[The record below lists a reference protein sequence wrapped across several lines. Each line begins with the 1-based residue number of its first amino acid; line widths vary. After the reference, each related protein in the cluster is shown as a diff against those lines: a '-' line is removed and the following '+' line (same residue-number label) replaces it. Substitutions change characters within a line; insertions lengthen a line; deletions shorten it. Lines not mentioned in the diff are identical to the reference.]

1 MKRTKCGFTLVEL
14 LVVISIIAFLLA
26 IIVPA
31 LGRAK
36 DKSKLL
42 VCRSRLH
49 GLVTACRAYAN
60 SNNSKF
66 PLGKKLDNPHKDL
79 ITMLSGGDYVDSRG
93 SYYCPSEKKEGL
105 RNTEENFA
113 AGNISYF
120 YFCYTEQPVSAELS
134 NHILHLVRW
143 PRRLDD
149 TMRHNT
155 WVFSDG
161 WYSGTPTAHRWY
173 KKGVNYAVLDGSVH
187 MVKSS
192 PRSEFK

>member
-1 MKRTKCGFTLVEL
+1 MFRSRPGFTLIEL

-36 DKSKLL
+36 DKSRLL
-42 VCRSRLH
+42 ICRSRLH
-49 GLVTACRAYAN
+49 GLVTACRAYASDN
-60 SNNSKF
+60 KGKF
-66 PLGKKLDNPHKDL
+66 PLGKKIDNPHSDL
-79 ITMLSGGDYVDSRG
+79 IAMLSEGGYVEGRDC
-93 SYYCPSEKKEGL
+93 YYCPSEKKQEL

-120 YFCYTEQPVSAELS
+120 YFCYTERPLSAELS
-134 NHILHLVRW
+134 NYILQLVRW
-143 PRRLDD
+143 PRVLDD

-155 WVFSDG
+155 WVFSDS
-161 WYSGTPTAHRWY
+161 WFSGTPTAHRWY

-187 MVKSS
+187 MVKRS
-192 PRSEFK
+192 PRSDFR